1 MTRERNKLY
10 PYTCP
15 RCGYKTGHK
24 GHMQRHL
31 YEKKDQCGTIIDNI
45 DLTDDIKQHIVK
57 YRLYKPKKDSII
69 NTVINQYTQFNNV
82 QNIINNIDPT
92 EKLDDFMSYKGQ
104 QLIGFSDSVEMRY
117 KEHAKKFARD
127 MEDMELLKEDNM
139 LNVVEMLGGCT
150 MSNNDDTMTTHNIL
164 YDKKVHELRFFDYG
178 SWNNMAFDQG
188 VQYFVKKVKA
198 NLFDK
203 CEIFILQSIA
213 KSKSA
218 RQKVFLRENL
228 ESYYKFIACFRIE
241 PYCKDVSDNAI
252 MNEDTGIVCFFNDET
267 DTLNND
273 NSIRITRNIE
283 EEFYPM
289 YIKIKESI
297 KPIEVKRVIKRVNET
312 IKRSSSKTVD
322 KLDRLMA
329 LAFKMDNEFRKIIIQ
344 KLGFQDPNNV

>member
-1 MTRERNKLY
+1 MTRTKLH

-31 YEKKDQCGTIIDNI
+31 FEKKDQCGTIIDDI
-45 DLTDDIKQHIVK
+45 DLTDEIKQHIVK
-57 YRLYKPKKDSII
+57 YRVYKPKKDSTI
-69 NTVINQYTQFNNV
+69 NTVINQYNQYNNV

-92 EKLDDFMSYKGQ
+92 EKLDHYMSYKGL

-117 KEHAKKFARD
+117 NEQATKFARD
-127 MEDMELLKEDNM
+127 MEDAMELLKEDNM
-139 LNVVEMLGGCT
+139 LDVIEMLGGCT
-150 MSNNDDTMTTHNIL
+150 RSNSNDTLTTHNIL

-188 VQYFVKKVKA
+188 VQYFVKKVKEH
-198 NLFDK
+198 LFDK
-203 CEIFILQSIA
+203 CEIFILQSIT
-213 KSKSA
+213 KSRSA
-218 RQKVFLRENL
+218 RQKAFLREKL

-252 MNEDTGIVCFFNDET
+252 MNEDTGIVCSFSDDSSDNDC
-267 DTLNND
+267 
-273 NSIRITRNIE
+273 SVRITHNIE

-289 YIKIKESI
+289 YDKIKESI
-297 KPIEVKRVIKRVNET
+297 KPADVKRVMKRVNET

-322 KLDRLMA
+322 KLDRLMT
-329 LAFKMDNEFRKIIIQ
+329 LAFKMDDEFRKVVIS
-344 KLGFQDPNNV
+344 KLGLSDPRG